1 MNFFLKIL
9 IYIVSF
15 AFTWLFLKIF
25 ALNVSKRLIS
35 QPNERSSHEN
45 PTPQGGGLSFLI
57 IGSIFAIYF
66 GNLKLMLGCIPLG
79 IVGFCDDFYK
89 LNPWIRYFVQIL
101 SAFYYL
107 IIYKFDFFNYDF
119 NSQFYSS
126 FLFILILIFFTG
138 FINFI
143 NFMDGIDG
151 IVALNLAI
159 FLLVA
164 SIDVSTSIFPI
175 FTSLIG
181 FLIWNW
187 SPAKIFMGD
196 VGSTFLGALAVGII
210 IQKDSFIEFM
220 FLTLILSPLLIDAF
234 VCVIRRFISS
244 ENIFK
249 AHKLHLYQRLYQAGW
264 SHSKISLV
272 YGFFSLIFAV
282 LYLIK
287 SYKISLIITGFELLY
302 GIYLDKIVAVPFK
315 TSNK

>member
-1 MNFFLKIL
+1 MNIFSIIL
-9 IYIVSF
+9 ICIASSS
-15 AFTWLFLKIF
+15 FTWIFLKIF
-25 ALNVSKRLIS
+25 TLNVSKRLIS
-35 QPNERSSHEN
+35 QPNERSSHEK

-101 SAFYYL
+101 SVFYYL

-119 NSQFYSS
+119 NSQLYSS

-164 SIDVSTSIFPI
+164 AIDVSKSIFPI

-196 VGSTFLGALAVGII
+196 VGSTFLGALAIGII
-210 IQKDSFIEFM
+210 IQKDSFIEFI

-264 SHSKISLV
+264 SHSKISLI

-287 SYKISLIITGFELLY
+287 SYKIFLTITAFELLY
-302 GIYLDKIVAVPFK
+302 GIYLDKVVAVPFN
-315 TSNK
+315 TSKK

>member
-1 MNFFLKIL
+1 MNFFLIIL

-15 AFTWLFLKIF
+15 GFTWLFLKIF
-25 ALNVSKRLIS
+25 TLNVSKRLIS
-35 QPNERSSHEN
+35 QPNERSSHEK

-66 GNLKLMLGCIPLG
+66 GNLKLMYGCIPLG

-89 LNPWIRYFVQIL
+89 LNPWTRYFVQIL
-101 SAFYYL
+101 SVFYYL

-119 NSQFYSS
+119 NSQLFSS

-210 IQKDSFIEFM
+210 IQKDSLIEFI

-264 SHSKISLV
+264 SHSKISLI
-272 YGFFSLIFAV
+272 YGFFSLILAV

-287 SYKISLIITGFELLY
+287 SYKIFLIITCFELLY